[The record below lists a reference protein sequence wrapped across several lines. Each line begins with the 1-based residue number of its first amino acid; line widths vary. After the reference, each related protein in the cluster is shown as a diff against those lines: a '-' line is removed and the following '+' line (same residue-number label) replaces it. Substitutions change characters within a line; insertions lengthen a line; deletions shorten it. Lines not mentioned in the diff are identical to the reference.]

1 MSWFGPIV
9 AQIEVADIHHPVTL
23 TAMHK
28 LTLACGLLVSPIA
41 SAKIARRAYSPFD
54 FSQTRTADDKVPGSS
69 LLHRI
74 LHRVDGGGLS
84 GIPQADMTS
93 HKTVDPISAMTVRIK
108 FHY

>member
-1 MSWFGPIV
+1 MSRFGSIV
-9 AQIEVADIHHPVTL
+9 AQIEVAEIQHPVTL

-54 FSQTRTADDKVPGSS
+54 FSQARAADDKVPSKS

-74 LHRVDGGGLS
+74 LYRVDGGGLH

-93 HKTVDPISAMTVRIK
+93 HKLVDPISAMTIRVK

>member
-1 MSWFGPIV
+1 
-9 AQIEVADIHHPVTL
+9 
-23 TAMHK
+23 MHK

-41 SAKIARRAYSPFD
+41 SAKIARKAYSPFD
-54 FSQTRTADDKVPGSS
+54 FSQARPSDAKVATS

-74 LHRVDGGGLS
+74 LHRVDGGGLH

-93 HKTVDPISAMTVRIK
+93 HKTVDPISAMTVRVK